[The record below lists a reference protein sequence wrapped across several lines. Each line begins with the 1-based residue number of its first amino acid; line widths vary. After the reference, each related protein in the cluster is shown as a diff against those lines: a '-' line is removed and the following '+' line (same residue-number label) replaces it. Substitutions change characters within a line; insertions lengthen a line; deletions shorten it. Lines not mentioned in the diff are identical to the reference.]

1 MAANT
6 HLRDI
11 STLVQRMIDDGDQC
25 TTVCA
30 HPAEEAGV
38 AGKGASSTVGVGAA
52 AAAAAAAA
60 SDSGSNDEITAK
72 AFGRGHKRAASAVL
86 PYAVKHRKFGD
97 VGHVHATKTM
107 RVRKQ
112 VSDRAMRRCR

>member
-1 MAANT
+1 MMAENT

-52 AAAAAAAA
+52 AAAA

-97 VGHVHATKTM
+97 AGHVHATKTM